1 MDNIKLHMS
10 KNNEVNKKRLRAC
23 VLANFFI
30 LIFVIFCIVFFDDH
44 KSKYWRWG
52 PHPDFV
58 LISTVIDN
66 WTSYGILLLLVAFL
80 KISQCYIGEVAHPII
95 GFNIYN
101 PDKKVITEFTK
112 FELQFYGNAMY
123 AIDAVRYVLMIMMS
137 ITQVD
142 IALWGV
148 ICSETTSLFT
158 IRMLLNDKT
167 FKPSNEH
174 IELKEMNESPV

>member
-1 MDNIKLHMS
+1 MPQ
-10 KNNEVNKKRLRAC
+10 NNGINKKRLRGC

-30 LIFVIFCIVFFDDH
+30 LIFVFLCIILFDDH

-52 PHPDFV
+52 PHPDFI

-66 WTSYGILLLLVAFL
+66 WTSYGILLFLVAFL
-80 KISQCYIGEVAHPII
+80 KISQCYISEVAHPII

-112 FELQFYGNAMY
+112 FELQLYGNSMY
-123 AIDAVRYVLMIMMS
+123 AIDAIRTVLMIMMS

-142 IALWGV
+142 IAVWGV
-148 ICSETTSLFT
+148 ICSEGTSLFT

-167 FKPSNEH
+167 FSPSDEH
-174 IELKEMNESPV
+174 IELEEMNESSV